1 MMYIYLKSTMV
12 LVLKLG
18 DGYKYGKVNLS
29 AMK

>member
-18 DGYKYGKVNLS
+18 DGYKYEKVNLS

>member
-1 MMYIYLKSTMV
+1 MMYIYLKNTMV

-18 DGYKYGKVNLS
+18 DGYKYGKVNLP